1 MKRKYAVDVDIG
13 GTLTD
18 GLVSDGEEA
27 RTVKVDTTPHD
38 FTVCLFECV
47 KEAGR
52 RVGFEELAAFLEQVA
67 VIRWSTT
74 IATNVLAE
82 RKGPRIGL
90 LVSAG
95 HANDLYTEGSTP
107 VVGYLI
113 GPENVVAISNPGD
126 EGEVM
131 ASVRRLLE
139 SGVRRVDRALR
150 LSIWRRGPLD

>member
-1 MKRKYAVDVDIG
+1 MPQLIRRRATAPRAISCRYPERTSFRNARATSSEFRIPREESVKRKYAVDVDIG

-27 RTVKVDTTPHD
+27 RSVKVDTTPHD
-38 FTVCLFECV
+38 FTVCLFECL

-52 RVGFEELAAFLEQVA
+52 RVGFEELAAFLEQVT

-90 LVSAG
+90 LV
-95 HANDLYTEGSTP
+95 
-107 VVGYLI
+107 
-113 GPENVVAISNPGD
+113 
-126 EGEVM
+126 
-131 ASVRRLLE
+131 
-139 SGVRRVDRALR
+139 
-150 LSIWRRGPLD
+150 